1 MAISEIIRML
11 KDVKLS
17 KDSIIY
23 PGNNLIRT
31 KNLVALSTIYLDC
44 NFVNNFIKFHRNNLI
59 LTKNLVALN
68 TIYSDCDLVI
78 KFRQVSG
85 NQQIRRR
92 YDCTKKSAAINMSLD
107 YELIEKLLFN
117 FQETKKFTEDAT
129 VPRI

>member
-1 MAISEIIRML
+1 ML

-92 YDCTKKSAAINMSLD
+92 YDCTKKSAAISMSLD
-107 YELIEKLLFN
+107 YEFTKMILFDFLEIIKLTEKMRVLGNWF
-117 FQETKKFTEDAT
+117 AG
-129 VPRI
+129 